1 MKNNNNQYFALV
13 TGASC
18 GLGKSFAT
26 ELAKRGENVLLVS
39 RPNEGL
45 AILCHQLKEE
55 YGVETHYFE
64 ADLANKKELFD
75 VSDWAN
81 NNFKVNIL
89 INNAGIG
96 GACKFEATSTTFID
110 ELINVN
116 IKAMSIMTHQL
127 LPKMRANGKCY
138 ILNVASMAAFTPIG
152 YKSIYPAS
160 KCFIYHFS
168 LGLAEELKN
177 DNVSVSVVNPGPM
190 NTNESVKARI
200 ASHGLLTQ
208 AGVVPTDIMARVALV
223 KMFKGKRSI
232 IVGRINYLMY
242 LFLSMLPLKI
252 KLPMLTQAMK
262 KEVQISPVQ

>member
-1 MKNNNNQYFALV
+1 MKNYCEQYYALV

-18 GLGKSFAT
+18 GLGKSFAI
-26 ELAKRGENVLLVS
+26 ELAKRGKNVLLVS

-45 AILCHQLKEE
+45 AGLCERIRAD
-55 YGVETHYFE
+55 YGVDAHYFE
-64 ADLANKKELFD
+64 ANLANLKELFALT
-75 VSDWAN
+75 DWAN
-81 NNFKVNIL
+81 TKFNVNIL

-96 GACKFEATSTTFID
+96 GACKFETTSMKFID

-116 IKAMSIMTHQL
+116 IRAMSLLTHQF

-138 ILNVASMAAFTPIG
+138 ILNVASMAAFSPIG

-160 KCFIYHFS
+160 KSFIYNFS
-168 LGLAEELKN
+168 LGLAEELKA

-190 NTNESVKARI
+190 RTNKSVTARI
-200 ASHGLLTQ
+200 ESHGLLTR
-208 AGVVPTDIMARVALV
+208 AGVVPTDIMAKVALV

-232 IVGRINYLMY
+232 IVGRINYIMY
-242 LFLSMLPLKI
+242 LFLSLLPLTI

-262 KEVQISPVQ
+262 KEVQISPIQ

>member
-1 MKNNNNQYFALV
+1 MKSNNNQYYALV

-18 GLGKSFAT
+18 GLGKSFAM

-45 AILCHQLKEE
+45 AYLCQRLKADCDIEA
-55 YGVETHYFE
+55 HYFE
-64 ADLANKKELFD
+64 ADLGNKKELNALTE
-75 VSDWAN
+75 W
-81 NNFKVNIL
+81 VNKKFNVKIL

-96 GACKFEATSTTFID
+96 GACKFESTSMKFID
-110 ELINVN
+110 ELIDVN
-116 IKAMSIMTHQL
+116 IRAMSLLTHQL

-138 ILNVASMAAFTPIG
+138 ILNVASMAAFSPIG

-160 KCFIYHFS
+160 KSFIYNFS
-168 LGLAEELKN
+168 LGLAEELKD

-190 NTNESVKARI
+190 RTNKSVTDRI
-200 ASHGLLTQ
+200 ESHGLLTK
-208 AGVVPTDIMARVALV
+208 AGVVPTDIMARVALN

-232 IVGRINYLMY
+232 IVGRINYIMY
-242 LFLSMLPLKI
+242 LVLSMLPLKI

-262 KEVQISPVQ
+262 KEVKISPIH